1 MATERLKAGVA
12 EVEITGKA
20 GLALAGELNS
30 RPSTGVRTPLMAK
43 AMVLSNTAETLA
55 VVTLD
60 LFGVQ
65 GQAANKLSHL
75 ISEQCGLKPEALLL
89 VSSHT
94 RSAPYTTHVVGS
106 HELNETYL
114 EEIVSKVAASVAQA
128 QDALQEAS
136 LGIGHVSLPHLIYNH
151 RLLTR
156 NMKAISAWMGIPK
169 NEVLEPEGPI
179 DPEFSVL
186 VVRDNRGHPICF
198 LWSFAADNRFRP
210 HEDDQISA
218 GLPYFVQQAL
228 DERLGRHVPSLYLP
242 GCGGNISFHG
252 ELAQVSDAIASAVM
266 AAQLETSGDPL
277 IKLGCGREK
286 MVLPVR
292 DYSQFWSK
300 ADIELKYPQALEA
313 YAQELELLRQEGA
326 QGVPATVQVF
336 RFGKFALAGLP
347 GIPFVEFGLAIKQ
360 KSPFR
365 RTLVVGNVGGYLG
378 YIITRQA
385 FEYAGFETWPAR
397 SARVG
402 PGAGEFVTEAAT
414 HLLQELW
421 TG

>member
-12 EVEITGKA
+12 EVEITGQA

-30 RPSTGVRTPLMAK
+30 RPSTAVGTPLMAK
-43 AMVLSNTAETLA
+43 AMVLSNTAEMLA

-65 GQAANKLSHL
+65 GQVANKLSHL
-75 ISEQCGLKPEALLL
+75 ISEQCDLKPEALLL

-106 HELNETYL
+106 PELNETYL

-179 DPEFSVL
+179 DPEFRVL

-198 LWSFAADNRFRP
+198 LWNFAADNRFRP

-218 GLPYFVQQAL
+218 GLPYFVQQEL
-228 DERLGRHVPSLYLP
+228 DERLGQHVPSLYLP

-252 ELAQVSDAIASAVM
+252 DLAQVSEAIASAVM
-266 AAQLETSGDPL
+266 AAQLETSGDPM
-277 IKLGCGREK
+277 IKLSCGREK
-286 MVLPVR
+286 MVLPIR

-313 YAQELELLRQEGA
+313 YAHELELLRQEGA
-326 QGVPATVQVF
+326 QGLPATVQVF
-336 RFGKFALAGLP
+336 RLGKFAVAGLP
-347 GIPFVEFGLAIKQ
+347 GIPFTEFGLALKQ
-360 KSPFR
+360 RSPFR
-365 RTLVVGNVGGYLG
+365 STLVVGNVGGYLG
-378 YIITRQA
+378 YVITRQA
-385 FEYAGFETWPAR
+385 FEHEGFETWPAR
-397 SARVG
+397 SAKVG
-402 PGAGEFVTEAAT
+402 PGAGEFVTEVAAN
-414 HLLQELW
+414 LLQELW
-421 TG
+421 NR